1 VADAERVQKVLA
13 RAGFGSR
20 RVAEDL
26 VRDGRV
32 AIDGQVARLGD
43 RVDPAVARVSVDGVP
58 VPTAPDL
65 VYYLL
70 HKPDRVV
77 TTASD
82 PEGRRTVV
90 DLVPAEP
97 RVFPVG
103 RLDYDTSGLLV
114 LTNDGQ
120 LAQLL
125 THPRHGVPKTYLAEV
140 TGAPSRAALHQLRT
154 GIDLDDGPTAPAKVR
169 VLGARGDA
177 TALEVTIH
185 EGRNRQVRRMCD
197 AIGHPV
203 TRLVR
208 TRVGPVRDER
218 LRPGEWRDL
227 TVAETRALYE
237 SASQGPP
244 AAPGASPDGGN

>member
-20 RVAEDL
+20 RAAEEL

-32 AIDGQVARLGD
+32 SIDGQPARLGD
-43 RVDPAVARVSVDGVP
+43 RVDPAVAHVSVDGVP
-58 VPTAPDL
+58 VPTAPGL

-77 TTASD
+77 TTADD
-82 PEGRRTVV
+82 PQGRRTVV
-90 DLVPAEP
+90 DLVPAQP

-140 TGAPSRAALHQLRT
+140 AGTPSRAALHQLRA
-154 GIDLDDGPTAPAKVR
+154 GVVLDDGPTAPAKVR
-169 VLGARGDA
+169 QVGARGDA
-177 TALEVTIH
+177 TALEITIH
-185 EGRNRQVRRMCD
+185 EGRNRQVRRMCE
-197 AIGHPV
+197 AVGHPV

-218 LRPGEWRDL
+218 LRPGEWRPL
-227 TVAETRALYE
+227 TGAETRALYE
-237 SASQGPP
+237 SASQAVAPVTP
-244 AAPGASPDGGN
+244 APERGN

>member
-32 AIDGQVARLGD
+32 SIDGHPARLGD
-43 RVDPAVARVSVDGVP
+43 RVDPAVAHVSVDGVP

-77 TTASD
+77 TTAAD
-82 PEGRRTVV
+82 PQGRRTVV

-120 LAQLL
+120 LAQLP

-140 TGAPSRAALHQLRT
+140 AGSPSRAVLHQLRA
-154 GIDLDDGPTAPAKVR
+154 GIVLDDGPTAPAKVR

-177 TALEVTIH
+177 TALEITIH
-185 EGRNRQVRRMCD
+185 EGRNRQVRRMCE
-197 AIGHPV
+197 AVGHPV

-218 LRPGEWRDL
+218 LRPGEWRPL
-227 TVAETRALYE
+227 TGAETRALYE
-237 SASQGPP
+237 SASQAVAQVTP
-244 AAPGASPDGGN
+244 AAERGN

>member
-1 VADAERVQKVLA
+1 
-13 RAGFGSR
+13 
-20 RVAEDL
+20 

-32 AIDGQVARLGD
+32 SIDGQPARLGD
-43 RVDPAVARVSVDGVP
+43 RVDPAVAHVSVDGVP

-77 TTASD
+77 TTAFD
-82 PEGRRTVV
+82 PHGRRTVV

-140 TGAPSRAALHQLRT
+140 TGSPSRATLQQLRR
-154 GIDLDDGPTAPAKVR
+154 GVDLDDGPTAPATVR

-197 AIGHPV
+197 AVGHPV
-203 TRLVR
+203 VRLVR

-218 LRPGEWRDL
+218 LRPGQWRDL
-227 TVAETRALYE
+227 TVAETRALYA
-237 SASQGPP
+237 SASPEPASTPP
-244 AAPGASPDGGN
+244 PERGN